1 MADPKRVIT
10 LKDRECS
17 ELVEYLME
25 ARNQRIEDGKPTDRV
40 CDLMIKIIDS
50 PPEREMRFPER
61 AAR

>member
-40 CDLMIKIIDS
+40 CDLMLKIIDS
-50 PPEREMRFPER
+50 PPEKKARELER

>member
-1 MADPKRVIT
+1 MGDQKRVIT
-10 LKDRECS
+10 LKERECS

-25 ARNQRIEDGKPTDRV
+25 ARNQRIEEGKPTDRV

-50 PPEREMRFPER
+50 PPGREARMPER